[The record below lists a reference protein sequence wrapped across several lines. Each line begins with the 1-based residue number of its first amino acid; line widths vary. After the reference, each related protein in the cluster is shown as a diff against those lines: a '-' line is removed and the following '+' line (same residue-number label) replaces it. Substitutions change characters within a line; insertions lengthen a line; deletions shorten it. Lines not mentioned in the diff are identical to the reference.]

1 VRRLASALVDAAD
14 LEQVI
19 AMTLRDLHGL
29 HEGNLAR
36 YRLRP
41 SEFLRWAAKHRP
53 TPADDRA

>member
-41 SEFLRWAAKHRP
+41 SEFLRWAAKHRATSP
-53 TPADDRA
+53 GDPA